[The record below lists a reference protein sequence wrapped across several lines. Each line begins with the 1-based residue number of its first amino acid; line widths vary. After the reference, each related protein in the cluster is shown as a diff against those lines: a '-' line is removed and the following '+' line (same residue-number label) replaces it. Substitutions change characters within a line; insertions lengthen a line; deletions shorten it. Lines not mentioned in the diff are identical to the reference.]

1 MRAVLVTSADAAN
14 RDGEHEHPR
23 TAAMV
28 EGSLYSEGRVRRT
41 IGALMRDGWIELT
54 GHPATVARC
63 PPSSRTSAC
72 TRTIRTNRK
81 PRMTRGYRL
90 ETTAKTRLSDD
101 MSCLKLKLLGTPSL

>member
-14 RDGEHEHPR
+14 RDGEHEHTR
-23 TAAMV
+23 TA
-28 EGSLYSEGRVRRT
+28 
-41 IGALMRDGWIELT
+41 GALMRDGWIELT